1 MLKMKEPVNTL
12 THLSGALL
20 SVVALVVM
28 ILKGVGNESSLQILS
43 ATIFGL
49 SLLGLYVAS
58 TVYHW
63 VPSSEKL
70 NGILRRIDHSMIY
83 VLIAGTYTP
92 VCLLALKGVLGWSL
106 FGTIWTLAIIGI
118 IMKIVW
124 LHAPRW
130 LYTAFYLILGWLAVF
145 FIVPLYK
152 ALPLQGFV
160 WLLVGGLMYSVGAI
174 IYGTKSKRIRI
185 SVFGFHEIFH
195 LFILAGSLAH
205 FIMVERF
212 IMI

>member
-28 ILKGVGNESSLQILS
+28 ILKGVGNSNPLQILS
-43 ATIFGL
+43 ASVFGV
-49 SLLGLYVAS
+49 SLLALYTAS

-63 VPSSEKL
+63 VPSSERL

-92 VCLLALKGVLGWSL
+92 ICLLALKGVLGWSL
-106 FGTIWTLAIIGI
+106 FGTVWTLALIGI
-118 IMKIVW
+118 ILKIVW
-124 LHAPRW
+124 FQAPRW
-130 LYTAFYLILGWLAVF
+130 LYTAFYLILGWMSVF

-152 ALPLQGFV
+152 SLPLQGFV
-160 WLLVGGLMYSVGAI
+160 WLIVGGLLYSVGAVV
-174 IYGTKSKRIRI
+174 YGTKSEKLRI

-195 LFILAGSLAH
+195 LFILGGSLAH
-205 FIMVERF
+205 Y
-212 IMI
+212 IMIERYVLI